1 MIVVGQQEGAL
12 IIVLGNCGGSRWGK
26 DNQRAKE
33 GVHFLHSSMPM
44 PEIGP
49 WLLHHLP
56 HTGGISHNAEGTHKA
71 GRHIKARL
79 SIAGTVGDTACL
91 IG

>member
-49 WLLHHLP
+49 WLLDHLP
-56 HTGGISHNAEGTHKA
+56 HTGASATILTG
-71 GRHIKARL
+71 HIKQDVTSRQDYPLQAL
-79 SIAGTVGDTACL
+79 SATLHA
-91 IG
+91 